1 MHVHC
6 IYAVEALL
14 TLFPSAPKALQR
26 VHYRC
31 RLIYRMMGNNYPIEE
46 AINHLLAFAGGLGNP
61 LYQKVLG
68 SW

>member
-1 MHVHC
+1 MHVRC

-14 TLFPSAPKALQR
+14 TLFPSAPKALQH
-26 VHYRC
+26 VHYCC
-31 RLIYRMMGNNYPIEE
+31 RFIYRTMGDNYPIEE
-46 AINHLLAFAGGLGNP
+46 AINRLLAFAGGPGNP